1 MVAIDRAIDV
11 WSPQRVAE
19 TRQAS
24 LASRGIVST
33 ARPWDRWLVDGEAAA
48 GSTAPWLIVT
58 PHDLTLEIVFSPD
71 ASLVAARRV
80 LLRLLADR
88 WNVTVLV
95 EPGLVPMAM
104 QVLGDLPIRV
114 DRWDAV

>member
-114 DRWDAV
+114 ERWDAV